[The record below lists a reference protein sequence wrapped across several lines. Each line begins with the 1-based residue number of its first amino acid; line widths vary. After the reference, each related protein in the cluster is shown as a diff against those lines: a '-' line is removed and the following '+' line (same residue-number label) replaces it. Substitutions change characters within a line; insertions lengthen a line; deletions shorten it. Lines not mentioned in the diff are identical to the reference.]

1 MSRRAAVALAAG
13 LLAGC
18 NGPCRGSPRRYTF
31 CEAAADANA
40 VVLGRLGAR
49 GELSEAG
56 AAECPTSFRAFS
68 FTADRTWPSTWDG
81 GTEAFAVEGN
91 LGEAPEGTEGLFFF
105 MQSAGRLQLHVD
117 GFYAREDGG
126 FRLSSAPGNAL
137 LPGDEV
143 LRQVQRV
150 TDGEACTAP

>member
-1 MSRRAAVALAAG
+1 MIRFAAAAVAAG
-13 LLAGC
+13 LLGGC
-18 NGPCRGSPRRYTF
+18 NGPCRDTARRYTF
-31 CEAAADANA
+31 CEAATDANA
-40 VVLGRLGAR
+40 VVRGRLGAR
-49 GELSEAG
+49 GGLSEAG

-68 FTADRTWPSTWDG
+68 FTADRTWPSAWDG

-117 GFYAREDGG
+117 GFYALQGGG
-126 FRLSSAPGNAL
+126 FRLAGAPGNAL
-137 LPGDEV
+137 LPADEV

-150 TDGEACTAP
+150 SDGEACTAP